1 MLADGTLLRG
11 DGGGGV
17 ALLTALRR
25 TRGLGRALAALRL
38 SPLVD
43 ALDRLLSR
51 LRKHLG
57 RFVPDGPALQ
67 RYP

>member
-11 DGGGGV
+11 DSGGGV
-17 ALLTALRR
+17 ALLAALSRS
-25 TRGLGRALAALRL
+25 RGLGRALAALRL
-38 SPLVD
+38 SSLVD
-43 ALDRLLSR
+43 ALDRVLSR

-57 RFVPDGPALQ
+57 RFVPDGPALR